1 MRVHSNSD
9 VVAVGE
15 GIEVALNEIWNG
27 KKRIGEVGT
36 WNRLV
41 EEKVMGTD
49 VPTSTRDFECCG
61 VLKKIVD
68 DDSVEAAERICEANI
83 H

>member
-27 KKRIGEVGT
+27 KKGLGKVRT
-36 WNRLV
+36 WNWLV
-41 EEKVMGTD
+41 EEQIVRTD
-49 VPTSTRDFECCG
+49 VPTSTCDFECCG